1 MINKLKRPIFKELDL
16 PQYKRDDL
24 KEACNFLDSL
34 KYAIVKTKYNK
45 KGQWDAVSLRGY
57 SEDPLNVLKPGVL
70 KSDIEPAELRDT
82 HLVHEPKLLPLI
94 EMLSHIPAKFER
106 VRVMRLKAG
115 TSISKHTDKV
125 DKSIGFEDGEIV
137 RIHIP
142 LRTSDRIHFYLWKD
156 KKSYCWNLEQGKY
169 YYTDVTRPHAVH
181 NKAIF
186 DRLHLVVDC
195 YSNAKIRALIL
206 QEDDS
211 IVTYDE
217 DNRNTVN
224 DPFKGTSIEGKD

>member
-1 MINKLKRPIFKELDL
+1 MIKTKKLNRPILKELDL

-24 KEACNFLDSL
+24 KEACDFLDMQGHKFS
-34 KYAIVKTKYNK
+34 AVKTKYNK
-45 KGQWDAVSLRGY
+45 KGQWDAISLRGY
-57 SEDPLNVLKPGVL
+57 GDDPGDILKPGVL
-70 KSDIEPAELRDT
+70 KSGIEPAELRDT
-82 HLVHEPKLLPLI
+82 HLTQVSNLVPLI
-94 EMLSHIPAKFER
+94 EILSHIPAKFER

-142 LRTSDRIHFYLWKD
+142 IRTSDNIYFYMWKD
-156 KKSYCWNLEQGKY
+156 KKPYCWNLEQGKY

-181 NKAIF
+181 NKAVF

-195 YSNAKIRALIL
+195 FNNPKIENSIM
-206 QEDDS
+206 QES
-211 IVTYDE
+211 
-217 DNRNTVN
+217 
-224 DPFKGTSIEGKD
+224 K